1 MNDPQKIASVE
12 KVRQRAQSKANNFS
26 ELFRSPIGK
35 EVLHELKEQ
44 FDPPVLATGEGESTT
59 IRASQRDVIRWIED
73 VIERGNRNVEG

>member
-1 MNDPQKIASVE
+1 MNEKQVSVD
-12 KVRQRAQSKANNFS
+12 KVRQRAQAKASNFS
-26 ELFRSPIGK
+26 ELFRSPIGQ
-35 EVLHELKEQ
+35 EVLAELKNQ